1 MRRVLTAPWWTLTI
15 RGQLLMLLGI
25 IAFANPGGTAAGF
38 VQFVGIMMMLEGAV
52 PLVIA
57 ITSKEDENRWLIAL
71 DGLMS
76 ILIGFLIFRASVV
89 LLIGV
94 AYLIAAWMIIGGVI
108 KVAQAIQLRK
118 EIEGDVWM
126 GLAGL
131 ASVISGFII
140 FAEPSIGIAT
150 LSWIAGTFALLVG
163 IFLVMLSLKLKKVQ
177 EHVRARLEKSG
188 S

>member
-1 MRRVLTAPWWTLTI
+1 
-15 RGQLLMLLGI
+15 
-25 IAFANPGGTAAGF
+25 
-38 VQFVGIMMMLEGAV
+38 
-52 PLVIA
+52 
-57 ITSKEDENRWLIAL
+57 
-71 DGLMS
+71 MS

-118 EIEGDVWM
+118 EIEGEVWM

-150 LSWIAGTFALLVG
+150 LSLIAGTFALLVG
-163 IFLVMLSLKLKKVQ
+163 IFLVMMSLKLKKVQ

>member
-1 MRRVLTAPWWTLTI
+1 
-15 RGQLLMLLGI
+15 MLLGI

-57 ITSKEDENRWLIAL
+57 ITNKEDENRWLIAL

-118 EIEGDVWM
+118 EIEGEVWM

-163 IFLVMLSLKLKKVQ
+163 IFLVMMSLKLKKVQ